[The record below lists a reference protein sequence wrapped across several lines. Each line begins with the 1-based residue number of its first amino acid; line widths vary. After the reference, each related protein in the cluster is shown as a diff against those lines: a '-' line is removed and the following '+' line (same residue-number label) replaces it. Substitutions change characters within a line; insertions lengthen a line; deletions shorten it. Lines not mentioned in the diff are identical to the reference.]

1 MTDLAKRIASAGQP
15 TRLDRVV
22 MAVAPAYA
30 AGRIRAR
37 VDHQLRM
44 AMSERAAANL
54 SVWEAAGN
62 DRLRGEKW
70 ITSQMTA
77 NDALQDELETLI
89 DRAMDLFRNDVF
101 AASAIH
107 GRVDNVIGTGIR
119 PQCRVQAE
127 RGILTPKQAEDFRV
141 MSEWYFAKW
150 AEAEGFF
157 AKQRLL
163 ERCNAIWGESW
174 LHMADDDRPNR
185 PTTLTVQVVSPS
197 RIPIIT
203 YSRQQVG
210 ENRRLGLRLDALQRP
225 IAAYVRRSLPYDSR
239 QLDLSEDEISLD
251 DILHCYEEQTPGQLR
266 GVPWLAP
273 AMGKLKD
280 LKDFVHANLVAEQVA
295 ACYGAFVTGV
305 TDPVLMAQGGRVRSN
320 LEDLSPGSVQYLGD
334 GESVQ
339 FSDPAR
345 PGSTLA
351 PYIEWAL
358 HGVAAAL
365 RYPYELLAKQF
376 TNNFSGGRL
385 ALIDGRITF
394 KNWQH
399 QLIEHVLR
407 KVWSRFIDRCVIQ
420 GLLSVDPVKYEENRD
435 HFLQHQWI
443 PPGWPWVDPDKEV
456 RADVAAIDAGLT
468 TQTESLAARG
478 RDFDETL
485 QQIEREQRAKADMQ
499 ARMMLYRQ
507 EIGLDD
513 SPDVTDDN
521 ADDNPDNNADGPAAN
536 SGMYSQR
543 SINAA
548 NNAAQ
553 ATLAKY
559 DGIDFTPPAGVRAE
573 AKRGLA
579 WRREHKRGGTAVGVA
594 RARDLSNG
602 KAMSPSTIN
611 RMVSFFAR
619 HEVDKQGEGFSPGEP
634 GFPSNGRIAWA
645 LWGGDPGKAWSEKV
659 QRQMQARDKR

>member
-1 MTDLAKRIASAGQP
+1 MSLAKRIEAAGVP
-15 TRLDRVV
+15 TRLDRVM
-22 MAVAPAYA
+22 MALAPSVASA
-30 AGRIRAR
+30 RIRSR
-37 VDHQLRM
+37 VDHELRM

-54 SVWEAAGN
+54 QTWEAAGN

-70 ITSQMTA
+70 VTTQMTA
-77 NDALQDELETLI
+77 NDALQDELESLVE
-89 DRAMDLFRNDVF
+89 RALDLFRNDVY
-101 AASAIH
+101 AASAVN

-127 RGILTPKQAEDFRV
+127 RGILTPAQAERFR
-141 MSEWYFAKW
+141 MLSEWYFAKW

-157 AKQRLL
+157 AKQRML
-163 ERCNAIWGESW
+163 ERCNSIWGESW
-174 LHMADDDRPNR
+174 LHMADNDNPSR

-210 ENRRLGLRLDALQRP
+210 ENRRLGLRLNSLQQP

-239 QLDLSEDEISLD
+239 QLDLTEDEISLD

-305 TDPVLMAQGGRVRSN
+305 TDPVLMAQGSRVRSN
-320 LEDLSPGSVQYLGD
+320 LEDLAPGTVQYLGD
-334 GESVQ
+334 GEAIQ

-345 PGSTLA
+345 PGTTLA
-351 PYIEWAL
+351 PYVEWAL

-407 KVWSRFIDRCVIQ
+407 KVWGRFIDRCVIA
-420 GLLSVDPVKYEENRD
+420 GLLPVDPVKYEENRD

-443 PPGWPWVDPDKEV
+443 PPGWPWVDPEKEV
-456 RADVAAIDAGLT
+456 NADVAAIQSGLT

-485 QQIEREQRAKADMQ
+485 QQIEREQRAKADMEV
-499 ARMMLYRQ
+499 RMMLYRQ
-507 EIGLDD
+507 DIGLDD
-513 SPDVTDDN
+513 TPDSGDTV
-521 ADDNPDNNADGPAAN
+521 DDNPE
-536 SGMYSQR
+536 
-543 SINAA
+543 
-548 NNAAQ
+548 
-553 ATLAKY
+553 
-559 DGIDFTPPAGVRAE
+559 DGIDDPADDAPDPEDAPISETSEYGSLALKKYAGINFRPPQAVRAE
-573 AKRGLA
+573 ARRGLA
-579 WRREHKRGGTAVGVA
+579 WRREHGRGGTAVGVA

-602 KAMSPSTIN
+602 KAISPSTIG
-611 RMVSFFAR
+611 RMVSYFAR
-619 HEVDKQGEGFSPGEP
+619 HEVDKQGKGWSPGQDDY
-634 GFPSNGRIAWA
+634 PSNGRIAWA
-645 LWGGDPGKAWSEKV
+645 LWGGDAGRAWSNKV
-659 QRQMQARDKR
+659 KRQMEARDE

>member
-1 MTDLAKRIASAGQP
+1 MTDLAARIAAAGQP

-22 MAVAPAYA
+22 MAVAPGYA
-30 AGRIRAR
+30 AKRIRSR
-37 VDHQLRM
+37 VDHELRM
-44 AMSERAAANL
+44 AMSERAAENL

-77 NDALQDELETLI
+77 NDALQDELETLV
-89 DRAMDLFRNDVF
+89 DRAVDLFRNDVF
-101 AASAIH
+101 AASAIN

-127 RGILTPKQAEDFRV
+127 RGLLTPRQAEEFR
-141 MSEWYFAKW
+141 MLSEWYFAKW

-174 LHMADDDRPNR
+174 LHMADDERPDR

-203 YSRQQVG
+203 YSRYQVG

-225 IAAYVRRSLPYDSR
+225 VAAYVRRSLPYDSR
-239 QLDLSEDEISLD
+239 QLDLTEDEISLE

-305 TDPVLMAQGGRVRSN
+305 TDPVLMATGGRVKSN
-320 LEDLSPGSVQYLGD
+320 LEDLAPGSVQYLGD
-334 GESVQ
+334 GESIQ

-345 PGSTLA
+345 PGTTLA
-351 PYIEWAL
+351 PYVEWAL

-394 KNWQH
+394 KNWQY

-407 KVWSRFIDRCVIQ
+407 KVWARFIDRCVIQ
-420 GLLSVDPVKYEENRD
+420 GLLPVDPVKYEENRH

-456 RADVAAIDAGLT
+456 KADVAAIEAGLT

-485 QQIEREQRAKADMQ
+485 QQIEREQRAKAEME
-499 ARMMLYRQ
+499 ARMIEFRQ
-507 EIGLDD
+507 ELGLDD
-513 SPDVTDDN
+513 FGDMDDDIDVDDDAPEPTARPN
-521 ADDNPDNNADGPAAN
+521 GQPVSEGD
-536 SGMYSQR
+536 M
-543 SINAA
+543 
-548 NNAAQ
+548 AAQ
-553 ATLAKY
+553 PASTAMLAKY
-559 DGIDFTPPAGVRAE
+559 DGINFTPPAGVRAE
-573 AKRGLA
+573 ARKGLA
-579 WRREHKRGGTAVGVA
+579 WRREYKRGGTAVGVA

-602 KAMSPSTIN
+602 KPMSPRTIN
-611 RMVSFFAR
+611 RIVSFFAR

-659 QRQMQARDKR
+659 QAQMRARDKR